1 MDHNVVVSLVTA
13 VDGLLNETELEVV
26 VYSGQLDLIV
36 DTLGRSHCCYS
47 DFLMLLC
54 RKGQQMYQ

>member
-1 MDHNVVVSLVTA
+1 MVVSLVTA